1 MKCTICDGLGFL
13 YERDAAGDR
22 YEVDCQTCGA
32 TGRVIDPDALERIA
46 TALERIANRL
56 DSITSPTPLS
66 ASPPGSTTACPWKT
80 SRAATGS
87 CKRPQPKPLSAQQ
100 A

>member
-56 DSITSPTPLS
+56 DSIARLDNGVPVENV
-66 ASPPGSTTACPWKT
+66 
-80 SRAATGS
+80 TGGY
-87 CKRPQPKPLSAQQ
+87 R
-100 A
+100 